1 MSVFNII
8 SDWGNRFTADSSFL
22 SNFFWS
28 MNRPLVE
35 VFGLSDEI
43 TRFISEEFRNL
54 SCVEF
59 AVGFGLSWFF
69 ISHVIKLVRSAYFV

>member
-8 SDWGNRFTADSSFL
+8 SDWGHRFTSDFSFL

-28 MNRPLVE
+28 LNRPFLE
-35 VFGLSDEI
+35 VLGLSYDI
-43 TRFISEEFRNL
+43 TRFISEDIRNL

-59 AVGFGLSWFF
+59 VIGFGC
-69 ISHVIKLVRSAYFV
+69 